1 MLQNMKVDIVYYKT
15 NTDFEME
22 FNLCGC
28 CRMRLLTDKASDKKT
43 LVHDLARA
51 VSRSQVI
58 IIAGKLSGE
67 EGIIEIT
74 ARAIAKTVTEIDKS
88 LYGINFEEKLSV
100 INGATPLVTP
110 DGEFGG
116 CIIESG
122 PQSMI
127 LLSEDRAVR
136 KTVMNTLIHPYIE
149 ELCTLDLKA
158 KAANAA
164 AEAPAVTAPAEPPA
178 AAVTEISDISSSSE
192 TDSHETE
199 LQTEPAAEEDK
210 TAAEPKEEAEPCK
223 ENTAAEDTAEQE
235 KAEELAE
242 ESLKEEIKE
251 EETKGQADEPP
262 AKPLSSFSSKPDDVS
277 LSGGMIFETD
287 GYRAAAEPLHGESDS
302 ELFIETERIKKRRI
316 AFYNRAYV
324 PEPDEDSQYHTSDD
338 SEGKLK
344 SGFSGNL
351 AILIISVLLLIVL
364 AVLCYCIFYVPSK
377 DGVTASAYLRETF
390 NTLFG

>member
-1 MLQNMKVDIVYYKT
+1 MFQNIKVDIVYYKT

-51 VSRSQVI
+51 VSRSRVI

-88 LYGINFEEKLSV
+88 LYGIKSEDKISV

-122 PQSMI
+122 PQSMVLI
-127 LLSEDRAVR
+127 SDDKAVR

-149 ELCTLDLKA
+149 ELYALDLKEKA
-158 KAANAA
+158 KSAVAVA
-164 AEAPAVTAPAEPPA
+164 APATEPH
-178 AAVTEISDISSSSE
+178 AVNTPDANDISSISE
-192 TDSHETE
+192 TCLQESES
-199 LQTEPAAEEDK
+199 QTETAAEEAE
-210 TAAEPKEEAEPCK
+210 TAAEPQAEAEPG
-223 ENTAAEDTAEQE
+223 NEDTAEQE
-235 KAEELAE
+235 KTEDQEE
-242 ESLKEEIKE
+242 ESFKEEIKE
-251 EETKGQADEPP
+251 EEKNEHTDDPS
-262 AKPLSSFSSKPDDVS
+262 AKPLSSFSSKSDDVS

-287 GYRAAAEPLHGESDS
+287 DYRAEPLSSEEDS
-302 ELFIETERIKKRRI
+302 ELFIEPESLRKRIIGLR
-316 AFYNRAYV
+316 NHSYV
-324 PEPDEDSQYHTSDD
+324 SEESEDSPYHTA
-338 SEGKLK
+338 EEPTGKLK

-351 AILIISVLLLIVL
+351 PILIISVLLLIVL

-377 DGVTASAYLRETF
+377 DGVTASAYLNETF

>member
-1 MLQNMKVDIVYYKT
+1 MFQNIKVDIVYYKT

-51 VSRSQVI
+51 VSRSRVI

-88 LYGINFEEKLSV
+88 LYGIKSENIISV

-122 PQSMI
+122 PQSMVLI
-127 LLSEDRAVR
+127 SDDKAVR

-149 ELCTLDLKA
+149 ELCAFDLKEKA
-158 KAANAA
+158 KS
-164 AEAPAVTAPAEPPA
+164 A
-178 AAVTEISDISSSSE
+178 AAVVAPVTEPHAVNISDANDISSISE
-192 TDSHETE
+192 TCLQESES
-199 LQTEPAAEEDK
+199 QTETAAEEAE
-210 TAAEPKEEAEPCK
+210 TAAEPQAEAEPC
-223 ENTAAEDTAEQE
+223 NEDTAESE
-235 KAEELAE
+235 KADNKEE

-251 EETKGQADEPP
+251 EEKNEHADEPS
-262 AKPLSSFSSKPDDVS
+262 AKPLSSFSSKSDDVS

-287 GYRAAAEPLHGESDS
+287 DYRAEPLSSEEDS
-302 ELFIETERIKKRRI
+302 ELFIEPESLKKRIIGFR
-316 AFYNRAYV
+316 NNSYV
-324 PEPDEDSQYHTSDD
+324 SEEGEDSPYHTS
-338 SEGKLK
+338 EEPTGKLK

-351 AILIISVLLLIVL
+351 PILIISVILLIVL

-377 DGVTASAYLRETF
+377 DGVTASAYLNETF
-390 NTLFG
+390 KTLFG

>member
-1 MLQNMKVDIVYYKT
+1 MFQNIKVDIVYYKT

-51 VSRSQVI
+51 VSRSRVI

-88 LYGINFEEKLSV
+88 LYGIKSEDKISV

-122 PQSMI
+122 PQSMVLI
-127 LLSEDRAVR
+127 SDDKAVR

-149 ELCTLDLKA
+149 ELCALDLKEKA
-158 KAANAA
+158 KSAVAVAAPTT
-164 AEAPAVTAPAEPPA
+164 EPHAVNTPDAN
-178 AAVTEISDISSSSE
+178 DISSISE
-192 TDSHETE
+192 TCLQESESKTET
-199 LQTEPAAEEDK
+199 AAEEAE
-210 TAAEPKEEAEPCK
+210 TAAEPQAEAEPG
-223 ENTAAEDTAEQE
+223 NEDTAEQE
-235 KAEELAE
+235 KTEDQEE
-242 ESLKEEIKE
+242 ESFKEEIKE
-251 EETKGQADEPP
+251 EEKNQHTDEPS
-262 AKPLSSFSSKPDDVS
+262 AKPLSSFSSKTDDIS
-277 LSGGMIFETD
+277 LSGRMIFETD
-287 GYRAAAEPLHGESDS
+287 DYRAEPLSSGEDS
-302 ELFIETERIKKRRI
+302 ELFIEPESLKKRIIGLR
-316 AFYNRAYV
+316 NHSYV
-324 PEPDEDSQYHTSDD
+324 SEESEDSPYHTA
-338 SEGKLK
+338 EEPTGKLK

-351 AILIISVLLLIVL
+351 PILIISVLLLIVL

-377 DGVTASAYLRETF
+377 DGVTASAYLNETF

>member
-1 MLQNMKVDIVYYKT
+1 MFQNIKVDIVYYKT

-51 VSRSQVI
+51 VSRSRVI

-88 LYGINFEEKLSV
+88 LYGIRSAEKVNV

-110 DGEFGG
+110 NGDFGG

-127 LLSEDRAVR
+127 LLSDDRAVR

-149 ELCTLDLKA
+149 EICALDLKA
-158 KAANAA
+158 KANKAA
-164 AEAPAVTAPAEPPA
+164 HEVSDVITSPKPQAVNIPETIDASLNTEAYA
-178 AAVTEISDISSSSE
+178 D
-192 TDSHETE
+192 
-199 LQTEPAAEEDK
+199 
-210 TAAEPKEEAEPCK
+210 EAEPDASDTVI
-223 ENTAAEDTAEQE
+223 EPETQAEAEPFEEEISAEDTADSATDDNEDDNVLIEETDEQNQDD
-235 KAEELAE
+235 KAEEPSAM
-242 ESLKEEIKE
+242 
-251 EETKGQADEPP
+251 
-262 AKPLSSFSSKPDDVS
+262 PLSSFSSNHDGVI
-277 LSGGMIFETD
+277 LEGGMIFETD
-287 GYRAAAEPLHGESDS
+287 DHRSAEPLHGQDDS
-302 ELFIETERIKKRRI
+302 ELFIEHEQIKKRKI
-316 AFYNRAYV
+316 GHYNYSYV
-324 PEPDEDSQYHTSDD
+324 REPNEDSQYHTPDD

>member
-1 MLQNMKVDIVYYKT
+1 MFQNIKVDIVYYKT

-51 VSRSQVI
+51 VSRSRVI

-88 LYGINFEEKLSV
+88 LYGIKSENKISV

-122 PQSMI
+122 PQSMVLI
-127 LLSEDRAVR
+127 SDDKAVR

-149 ELCTLDLKA
+149 ELCAFDLKEKA
-158 KAANAA
+158 KS
-164 AEAPAVTAPAEPPA
+164 A
-178 AAVTEISDISSSSE
+178 AAVVAPVTEPHAVNISDANDISSISE
-192 TDSHETE
+192 TCLQESES
-199 LQTEPAAEEDK
+199 QTETAAEEAE
-210 TAAEPKEEAEPCK
+210 TAAEPQAEAEPC
-223 ENTAAEDTAEQE
+223 NEDTAESE
-235 KAEELAE
+235 KADNKEE

-251 EETKGQADEPP
+251 EEKNEHADEPS
-262 AKPLSSFSSKPDDVS
+262 AKPLSSFSSKSDDIS

-287 GYRAAAEPLHGESDS
+287 DYRAEPLSSEEDS
-302 ELFIETERIKKRRI
+302 ELFIEPESLKKRIIGFR
-316 AFYNRAYV
+316 NNSYV
-324 PEPDEDSQYHTSDD
+324 SEEGEDSPYHTS
-338 SEGKLK
+338 EEPLGKLK

-351 AILIISVLLLIVL
+351 PILIISVILLIVL

-377 DGVTASAYLRETF
+377 DGVTASAYLNETF
-390 NTLFG
+390 KTLFG

>member
-1 MLQNMKVDIVYYKT
+1 MFQNIKVDIVYYKT

-51 VSRSQVI
+51 VSRSRVI

-88 LYGINFEEKLSV
+88 LYGIKSEDKISV

-122 PQSMI
+122 PQSMVLI
-127 LLSEDRAVR
+127 SDDKAVR

-149 ELCTLDLKA
+149 ELCALDLKEKA
-158 KAANAA
+158 KS
-164 AEAPAVTAPAEPPA
+164 A
-178 AAVTEISDISSSSE
+178 AAVAAPATEPHAVNTPDANDISSISE
-192 TDSHETE
+192 TCLQESES
-199 LQTEPAAEEDK
+199 QTETAAEEAE
-210 TAAEPKEEAEPCK
+210 TAAEPQAEAEPG
-223 ENTAAEDTAEQE
+223 NEDTAEQE
-235 KAEELAE
+235 KTEDQEE
-242 ESLKEEIKE
+242 ESFKGEIKE
-251 EETKGQADEPP
+251 EEKNEHTDEPS
-262 AKPLSSFSSKPDDVS
+262 AKPLSSFSSKSDDVS

-287 GYRAAAEPLHGESDS
+287 DYRAKPLSSEEDS
-302 ELFIETERIKKRRI
+302 ELFIEPESLRKRIIGLR
-316 AFYNRAYV
+316 NHSYV
-324 PEPDEDSQYHTSDD
+324 SEESEDSPYHTA
-338 SEGKLK
+338 EEPTGKLK
-344 SGFSGNL
+344 AGFSGNL
-351 AILIISVLLLIVL
+351 PILIISVLLLIVL

-377 DGVTASAYLRETF
+377 DGVTASAYLNETF

>member
-1 MLQNMKVDIVYYKT
+1 MFQNIKVDIVYYKT

-51 VSRSQVI
+51 VSRSRVI

-74 ARAIAKTVTEIDKS
+74 ARAIAKTVTKIDKS
-88 LYGINFEEKLSV
+88 LYGIKSENIISV

-122 PQSMI
+122 PQSMVLI
-127 LLSEDRAVR
+127 SDDKAVR

-149 ELCTLDLKA
+149 ELCALDLKEKA
-158 KAANAA
+158 KS
-164 AEAPAVTAPAEPPA
+164 A
-178 AAVTEISDISSSSE
+178 AAVVAPVTEPHAVNISDANDISSISE
-192 TDSHETE
+192 TCLQESES
-199 LQTEPAAEEDK
+199 QTETAAEEAE
-210 TAAEPKEEAEPCK
+210 TAAEPQAEAEPC
-223 ENTAAEDTAEQE
+223 NEDTAESE
-235 KAEELAE
+235 KADDKEEE
-242 ESLKEEIKE
+242 NLKEEIKE
-251 EETKGQADEPP
+251 EEKNEHADEPS
-262 AKPLSSFSSKPDDVS
+262 AKPLSSFSSKSDDIS

-287 GYRAAAEPLHGESDS
+287 DYRAEPLSSEEDS
-302 ELFIETERIKKRRI
+302 ELFIEPESLKKRIIGFR
-316 AFYNRAYV
+316 NNSYV
-324 PEPDEDSQYHTSDD
+324 SEEGEDSPYHTS
-338 SEGKLK
+338 EEPTGKLK

-351 AILIISVLLLIVL
+351 PILIISVILLIVL

-377 DGVTASAYLRETF
+377 DGVTASAYLNETF